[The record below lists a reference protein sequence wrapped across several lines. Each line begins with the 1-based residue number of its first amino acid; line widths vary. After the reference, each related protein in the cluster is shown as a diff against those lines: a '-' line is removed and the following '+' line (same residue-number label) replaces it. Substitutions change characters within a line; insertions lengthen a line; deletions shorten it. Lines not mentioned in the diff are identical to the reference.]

1 MQTHIRRH
9 TLLILFA
16 LMIIPVHAQKKG
28 YSRGYII
35 CPDGESIDGWVKDRS
50 SGTFI
55 ELYSK
60 IRFKAD
66 NARTKRKYSP
76 DEIQGYGINNQH
88 YISLA
93 LLEESVFLMS
103 SYYID
108 ENSDRVF
115 LRIIAKNDKL
125 SYYHWEYIDGESN
138 YLDYVPLFHKTGS
151 YALVR
156 VSQGLLGLK
165 RKKLTAYFGDCPE
178 LVRAIENKELKK
190 INEVFDFYTD
200 SCKTGIGESLH

>member
-1 MQTHIRRH
+1 MQKHIRRLL
-9 TLLILFA
+9 LLILFA
-16 LMIIPVHAQKKG
+16 LMIIPAHAQKKG
-28 YSRGYII
+28 FSRGYII
-35 CPDGESIDGWVKDRS
+35 NNENETIEGWVKDRS
-50 SGTFI
+50 SGTFM

-76 DEIQGYGINNQH
+76 DDIQGYGANNQH

-93 LLEESVFLMS
+93 LMEESVFLMPN
-103 SYYID
+103 YYID

-125 SYYHWEYIDGESN
+125 NYYHWEYIDGESN
-138 YLDYVPLFHKTGS
+138 YLDYIPLFHKTGS
-151 YALVR
+151 YKMVR
-156 VSQGLLGLK
+156 ASQGLLGLK
-165 RKKLTAYFGDCPE
+165 RKKLMAYFADCPE

-200 SCKTGIGESLH
+200 FCKTGFE